1 MFWGSVPFLSVLSL
15 AFLLSITGFYEIYS
29 DLRPWD
35 ALPLSSLI
43 WVSCDF
49 SKEFLWFRPVGGSR
63 VLISARFVL
72 KQRRLFTYHQK
83 TEKSGS
89 FILILYRILKRYHDD
104 MDYDDMDCHLS
115 VSGLSTKRAMIRF
128 RSTSARE
135 PLHETINQ
143 GIDISARWILMLY
156 ISLVYK
162 IDWFL
167 TSN

>member
-49 SKEFLWFRPVGGSR
+49 SKELLWFRPVGGSR

-89 FILILYRILKRYHDD
+89 FILILCRILKRYHDD
-104 MDYDDMDCHLS
+104 MDYDDMDCHSISFGS
-115 VSGLSTKRAMIRF
+115 VNKTCNDSFSEHVGPRTI
-128 RSTSARE
+128 ARNNQ
-135 PLHETINQ
+135 PGYRHFCSVNTNALH
-143 GIDISARWILMLY
+143 
-156 ISLVYK
+156 
-162 IDWFL
+162 
-167 TSN
+167 